1 MAEKLDILFAIVFVL
16 AVFSITWIMLAER
29 QRSLYDRENYNCE
42 HMTMDLKIFFE
53 SLGFDVDK
61 VIGHR
66 YGNGSDVKTVQP
78 HCWLRINLFF
88 HSLDFES
95 TTLMFSDVSSKYYV
109 SSVVK

>member
-1 MAEKLDILFAIVFVL
+1 MADKLDILFAIAFVM

-29 QRSLYDRENYNCE
+29 QRSLYDREDYNCE

-66 YGNGSDVKTVQP
+66 YDIPGDVKTVQP
-78 HCWLRINLFF
+78 HCWLRINLSFC
-88 HSLDFES
+88 SLDFES
-95 TTLMFSDVSSKYYV
+95 TTLRICDNSNKYFVSSIK
-109 SSVVK
+109 